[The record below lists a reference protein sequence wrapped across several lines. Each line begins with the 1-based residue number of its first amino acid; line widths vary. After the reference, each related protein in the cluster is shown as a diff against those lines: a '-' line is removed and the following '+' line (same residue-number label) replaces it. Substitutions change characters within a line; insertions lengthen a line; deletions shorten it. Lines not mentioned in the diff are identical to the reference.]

1 MSKLIIMTDSN
12 SGITQEE
19 AKKLG
24 IFAVPMPVIVNG
36 EEYLEDITISQ
47 SQFYEF
53 LKNNA
58 DVKTSQPS
66 RAYLEDTWKELLKT
80 HEDIVYIPMS
90 SGLSG
95 TCANAQNYAKGFKG
109 KVQVVDNKRISLT
122 QKESVMEALAMA
134 QKGKSAVDI
143 KKYLESTKSRAS
155 IYIILNTLKY
165 IKKGGRISPAVAV
178 LGEMLKIKPVL
189 YTRGDEFKK
198 FTMSMS
204 VKQAEKKVLEQIGKE
219 LETEFKKEYDAGCM
233 TISLAYTY
241 SDDEAKRFK
250 ADLINAYPKLKFH
263 YIDALSLSVACH
275 IGPDA
280 LGIAMSVNNYMKEDV
295 KKSSKPKETKKSD
308 PKSKPK
314 KKVDKPEKKEKP
326 AKASKTEKQ
335 KAAKKAKT
343 NKSKE

>member
-1 MSKLIIMTDSN
+1 MSKVIVMTDSN

-36 EEYLEDITISQ
+36 EEYLEDISISQ
-47 SQFYEF
+47 EQFYEF

-66 RAYLEDTWKELLKT
+66 QVYLVETWEELLKNYD
-80 HEDIVYIPMS
+80 EIVYIPMS

-95 TCANAQNYAKGFKG
+95 TCANSITSAKKFKG
-109 KVQVVDNKRISLT
+109 KVHVVDNKRISLT
-122 QKESVMEALAMA
+122 QKESVMEAIAMVK
-134 QKGKSAVDI
+134 KGKSAADI
-143 KKYLESTKSRAS
+143 KKYLEQTRGKAS
-155 IYIILNTLKY
+155 IYIVLNTLKY

-198 FTMSMS
+198 FTMAMS
-204 VKQAEKKVLEQIGKE
+204 VKQAERKVLEQIGKE

-241 SDDEAKRFK
+241 SDTEAKRFE
-250 ADLINAYPKLKFH
+250 ADIRTAFPKLQFH
-263 YIDALSLSVACH
+263 FIDALSLSVACH

-280 LGIAMSVNNYMKEDV
+280 LGIALSVNNYMKEDKKTTKV
-295 KKSSKPKETKKSD
+295 KKSTNKTKTT
-308 PKSKPK
+308 KSKPAK
-314 KKVDKPEKKEKP
+314 AEKPVTAEKP
-326 AKASKTEKQ
+326 AKVKETKPKKT
-335 KAAKKAKT
+335 KT
-343 NKSKE
+343 K